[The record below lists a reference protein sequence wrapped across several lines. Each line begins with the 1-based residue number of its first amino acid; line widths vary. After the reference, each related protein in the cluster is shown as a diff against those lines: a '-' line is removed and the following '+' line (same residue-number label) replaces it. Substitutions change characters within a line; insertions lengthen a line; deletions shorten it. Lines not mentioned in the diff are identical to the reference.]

1 MSIRYRFKRNKFD
14 SLLNDPIPVHPDAIY
29 RSHNRPKPE
38 NVPLLVS
45 RVIKNNV
52 IVSAPFIANDSDFSF
67 WSIMGPLFV
76 LFIILGLGVL
86 AYRMKKKR
94 DSEKRFNSEDNE
106 TTQKNDDRKTNEDK
120 IENLRTHDSKNKS
133 TVQNVTLTSTTV
145 NIVPHERIKFTR
157 TSSDTEEYE
166 TISMINSDSALN
178 RIDCLEPHGIDK
190 SPLISMFPSGTKRNE
205 KQKLKTRHDQIKT
218 RNITLNSHIENQQS
232 DINKDKQKQLTTNIN
247 SKYDSSFESSEII
260 SSSSLASGQPTKA
273 QNSRIVLSN
282 EESNRNILQSSGQY
296 STINKNNLD
305 IFDNRLQSN
314 NEPLNHQKIQK
325 LDDNKS
331 NATTTTSLTQL
342 NLISRNKTIT
352 LMPNVPQCKS
362 NKLSDDNDDYDEIY
376 SFPENN
382 SKNQ

>member
-14 SLLNDPIPVHPDAIY
+14 LLNDPIPVHPDAIY

-157 TSSDTEEYE
+157 TSSDTE
-166 TISMINSDSALN
+166 
-178 RIDCLEPHGIDK
+178 DCLEPHGIDK